1 MVNTN
6 RKLDVLCLGIFVAD
20 ALGGPVRRIP
30 DWRTLEL
37 IDSVELHT
45 GGCANNTGIGLAR
58 LGLRVGAMG
67 KVGNDGFADF
77 IVKKLNAEGIDIRGI
92 MRDDKINTSF
102 TFIMIAPD
110 GERAFFHFI
119 GANGTF
125 VLDNVDFDLISEAK
139 ILHVAGSFIMPGID
153 GEPTAR
159 ILKSAKD
166 MGVTTCLDTVYN
178 GDIDAFSVIE
188 PSLPYLDYFMPSID
202 EATLMT
208 KRESPADIAAFF
220 LDHGVGTVGLK
231 MGPEGS
237 YIRNSDTEL
246 RIPAFKT
253 NVVDTSGAGD
263 SWIAG
268 FLAGVS
274 MGWNIEESG
283 RLGSAMGA
291 LCASSIGTTAGLKN
305 LDETIAFMRNAEE
318 LSI

>member
-1 MVNTN
+1 MFDTD

-30 DWRTLEL
+30 DWRQLEL

-45 GGCANNTGIGLAR
+45 GGCANNTGIGLSR
-58 LGLRVGAMG
+58 LGLQVGTIG
-67 KVGNDGFADF
+67 KVGVDGFGDF
-77 IVKKLNAEGIDIRGI
+77 VLKKLDSEGIDTRG
-92 MRDDKINTSF
+92 MRRDSEANTSF
-102 TFIMIAPD
+102 TFVMIAPD
-110 GERAFFHFI
+110 GERAFFHYM
-119 GANGTF
+119 GANAAL
-125 VLDNVDFDLISEAK
+125 VLDDVDFSLIGEAG

-153 GEPTAR
+153 GEPTAQ
-159 ILKSAKD
+159 ILKRAKD

-178 GDIDAFSVIE
+178 GNIDAFATLK
-188 PSLPYLDYFMPSID
+188 PSLPYLDYFLPSID
-202 EATLMT
+202 EARLMT
-208 KRESPADIAAFF
+208 NQESPADVAVFF
-220 LDHGVGTVGLK
+220 MDHGVGTVGLK
-231 MGPEGS
+231 MGAEGS
-237 YIRNSDTEL
+237 YIRNNETQL
-246 RIPAFKT
+246 HVPAFKT

-274 MGWNIEESG
+274 MGWNLEDSG